1 MDIRWKSISRQV
13 LLWIAIAAILIST
26 YFGFFSIANL
36 LNVARCQEES
46 NAFFSVSPADYFT
59 DQTFEESYTYE
70 NYLRDI
76 VQRLINQYKET
87 GTWKLREEDGYTK
100 AELEELD
107 VNFFGE
113 IICKKGYDN
122 KTMKL
127 GSKIDTEKKSRDNL
141 IYVRVYPDK
150 IDSEYG
156 QIRMMFYSEKG
167 GDLYSS
173 CTEEYYDDGEV
184 KQHKDFYNNI
194 ESFDFYMEIPQK
206 NYERLENAWL
216 DWMDLLKSFVNQMMI
231 CIGVVLVSII
241 MIIVTASPKFNRRWE
256 DKFDRMWLEILLLI
270 VIPCLLTLAGLC
282 VAGYYSV
289 WEQRLAQSIG
299 NLAMAGGLIF
309 EFLTIYCF
317 VSIVRKIKAG
327 YFIKSSICYKVLHKS
342 WIVLKDQKNE
352 WTIWSSKK
360 SSTLTVK
367 EKALKRKR
375 FSLLMILAAEV
386 IFLFLIIAIFGFLP
400 LGILAAALLAVL
412 FKRLFDD
419 YKQDVQDLLDLE
431 KVLQQIYEISNG
443 DLKATTDIG
452 ENSLYY
458 KATTSLCEIG
468 SGMEKSVEEQ
478 VKSQKMKVDLIQ
490 NVSHDLK
497 TPLTS
502 IISYIDLLS
511 KDESLSDEAKD
522 YVMIL
527 EKKSQR
533 LKNIV
538 TDLFDLA
545 KTTSGNVT
553 ADFSILDM
561 RKLVEQTLVEMDD
574 KISSSGFEVITHYDT
589 ETAQFQG
596 DVNRMYRVVQNVL
609 DNALQYSLS
618 GSRIYLS
625 VLDDGEK
632 WKLSVKNTA
641 SYHMQ
646 FTEEEILERFT
657 RGDQSRTTEGS
668 GLGLSIADSF
678 TRLCG
683 GDFHIKI
690 DGDQFTVEITFVK
703 Y

>member
-1 MDIRWKSISRQV
+1 MDIKWKSISRQM

-26 YFGFFSIANL
+26 YFGVFSIANL
-36 LNVARCQEES
+36 MDNVRMQEES
-46 NAFFSVSPADYFT
+46 NPFFYASSSDYFT
-59 DQTFEESYTYE
+59 NQSFEESYTYE

-76 VQRLINQYKET
+76 VQRLIKQYKED
-87 GTWKLREEDGYTK
+87 GTWKLSEKDGYTK
-100 AELEELD
+100 AELDELN
-107 VNFFGE
+107 VHLAGK
-113 IICKKGYDN
+113 IIRKKGYDN
-122 KTMKL
+122 ETIKL
-127 GSKIDTEKKSRDNL
+127 GSKIDTEKSSKDNI
-141 IYVRVYPDK
+141 IYVRVYPDILDK
-150 IDSEYG
+150 EYG
-156 QIRMMFYSEKG
+156 QIRMMIYSEKG
-167 GDLYSS
+167 GTLYGDFMES
-173 CTEEYYDDGEV
+173 YYDDDEAI
-184 KQHKDFYNNI
+184 KHKDFYKNI
-194 ESFDFYMEIPQK
+194 ERFDFYMEIPQN
-206 NYERLENAWL
+206 NYKRLQYAWS
-216 DWMDLLKSFVNQMMI
+216 DWMSILKTVVNQMILCI
-231 CIGVVLVSII
+231 CVAFVSLIT
-241 MIIVTASPKFNRRWE
+241 IIVTASPKFNRRWE

-270 VIPCLLTLAGLC
+270 IIPCLLTLAGLC
-282 VAGYYSV
+282 FAGYYAV
-289 WEQRLAQSIG
+289 WEEGLNQNLS
-299 NLAMAGGLIF
+299 NLAIAGGLIF
-309 EFLTIYCF
+309 EFLIIYCF
-317 VSIVRKIKAG
+317 ISIVRKIKAG

-342 WIVLKDQKNE
+342 WIVLKNQKDE
-352 WTIWSSKK
+352 WVIWSGKK

-367 EKALKRKR
+367 EKALRRKR
-375 FSLLMILAAEV
+375 FSLLMILTAEV
-386 IFLFLIIAIFGFLP
+386 IFLLLIISIFGLLP
-400 LGILAAALLAVL
+400 LGILAAALFAVL

-452 ENSLYY
+452 KSSLYY
-458 KATTSLCEIG
+458 KATTSLCDIG

-511 KDESLSDEAKD
+511 KDETLSEEAKD

-574 KISSSGFEVITHYDT
+574 KISCSGFEIIMYYDA

-609 DNALQYSLS
+609 DNALQYSLT

-632 WKLSVKNTA
+632 WKLSIKNTA

-646 FTEEEILERFT
+646 FTEEEIMERFT

-690 DGDQFTVEITFVK
+690 DGDQFTVEIAFVK